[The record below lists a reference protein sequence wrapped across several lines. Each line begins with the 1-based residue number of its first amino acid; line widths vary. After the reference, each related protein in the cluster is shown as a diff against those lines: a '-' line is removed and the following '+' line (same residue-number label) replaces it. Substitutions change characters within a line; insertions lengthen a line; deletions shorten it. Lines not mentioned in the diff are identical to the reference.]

1 MLTRNTTDADKRLAV
16 VLAAV
21 AGFVDVVGYLTL
33 HHLFTAHM
41 TGNTSKLGV
50 ALGHGNL
57 NTALP
62 LAVAPPLFVAGIA
75 AGTMLHDRGYR
86 RSILAAQAALI
97 TIYMAYGSTV
107 IRHGTVPGHTAS
119 GFYPLAALAIVALGL
134 QTAALT
140 EIHGAT
146 VRTSYVSGVLTHLA
160 QGIARR
166 GRAASGGPDRLR
178 LLGAIWIAYVVGA
191 TGAAYTLR
199 QLAIWCLAIPVAVL
213 LVAAAAFQ
221 ERRAR

>member
-75 AGTMLHDRGYR
+75 AGT
-86 RSILAAQAALI
+86 
-97 TIYMAYGSTV
+97 
-107 IRHGTVPGHTAS
+107 
-119 GFYPLAALAIVALGL
+119 LAIVALGL